1 MGKPADKFCLECRR
15 PVTGSN
21 WSRLHSSHRF
31 MILDHPDVPPRKPNP
46 LQEVRKFTA
55 AEKKLIAEVL

>member
-1 MGKPADKFCLECRR
+1 
-15 PVTGSN
+15 
-21 WSRLHSSHRF
+21 

-55 AEKKLIAEVL
+55 PEKKLIAEVL